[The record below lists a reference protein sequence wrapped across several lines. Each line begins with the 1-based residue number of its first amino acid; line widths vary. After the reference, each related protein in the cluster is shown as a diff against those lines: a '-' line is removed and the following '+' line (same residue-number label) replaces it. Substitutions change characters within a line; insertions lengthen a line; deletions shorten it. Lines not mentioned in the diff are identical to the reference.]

1 MGRWQLVFLLVLVV
15 AQESVVAQEPA
26 QDLTVT
32 PLSRHLLTNDSV
44 IMLAKAGFD
53 ELFIVERIHTSR
65 THFDTSVEGLIALK
79 QAGVSEDLIRVM
91 ALHDLHNYPTPLEA
105 APAGSVQPTE
115 LTPTKMTMVKHWWG
129 YRWIKIN

>member
-1 MGRWQLVFLLVLVV
+1 MGRWQLVFLLVLVI
-15 AQESVVAQEPA
+15 AQESVVAQEPAEPA

-53 ELFIVERIHTSR
+53 DLFIVERIHTSR
-65 THFDTSVEGLIALK
+65 TRFDTSVEGLIALK

-105 APAGSVQPTE
+105 APAGSVQPAK
-115 LTPTKMTMVKHWWG
+115 LSMVKHWWG
-129 YRWIKIN
+129 YRWIKIK

>member
-1 MGRWQLVFLLVLVV
+1 MRGLQLVFLAALLPAV
-15 AQESVVAQEPA
+15 A

-53 ELFIVERIHTSR
+53 ELFIIERIHTSR
-65 THFDTSVEGLIALK
+65 TRFDTSVEGLVALK
-79 QAGVSEDLIRVM
+79 QAGVSEDLIRVI

-105 APAGSVQPTE
+105 APAGSVQPVKLSME
-115 LTPTKMTMVKHWWG
+115 KHWWG
-129 YRWIKIN
+129 YRWTRIN